1 VGFVQTLHE
10 KGSSLMRVLID
21 IVHPAH
27 VHFFRQPMQQL
38 LARGHEILITSR
50 RKEIAEDLLNA
61 YQLEHVVL
69 SGEGGRAGL
78 LGELLIRDFRLV
90 QTVRRWRPDVMAA
103 ICGLFI
109 SHAGTIC
116 RVPSLTF
123 YDTENA
129 KLQNALTYPLS
140 TRVIVPR
147 CYKGRTPAARTI
159 RYPGYHELSYLRPTY
174 FKPDR
179 DVAIANGLDETGAT
193 FLLRLVAWK
202 ANHDIGERGLTAD
215 AVRAVVVKLSQH
227 GKVLLSSEAPLAE
240 DLEAYRYR
248 GAPELI
254 HHVMAYCAGFFGESA
269 TMASECAVL
278 GVPAVYAANT
288 GRGYT
293 DEQETRYGLVH
304 NARKLD
310 PATLDAAV
318 SWLLAYSADM
328 AAQRRQKMLGDTCDV
343 AAFAASAIEA
353 RGKISSPVAVAV

>member
-1 VGFVQTLHE
+1 
-10 KGSSLMRVLID
+10 MRVLVD

-27 VHFFRQPMQQL
+27 VHFFRQPIQQL
-38 LARGHEILITSR
+38 RARGHEILITSR

-61 YQLEHVVL
+61 FQLEHVVL

-78 LGELLIRDFRLV
+78 LGELVLRDFRLV
-90 QTVRRWRPDVMAA
+90 KTVRRWRPDVMAA
-103 ICGLFI
+103 ICGIFI
-109 SHAGTIC
+109 SHAGTVC

-147 CYKGRTPAARTI
+147 CYTGRTPASRTI
-159 RYPGYHELSYLRPTY
+159 RYPGYHELSYLRPNY
-174 FKPDR
+174 FEPNR
-179 DVAIANGLDETGAT
+179 DIAIANGLDQSGAT

-202 ANHDIGERGLTAD
+202 ANHDIGERGLAVD
-215 AVRAVVVKLSQH
+215 AVRAVVARLSQH
-227 GKVLLSSEAPLAE
+227 GKVLLSSEAKMPE

-254 HHVMAYCAGFFGESA
+254 HHVMAYCTGFFGESA

-293 DEQETRYGLVH
+293 DEQEWLYGLVH

-310 PATLDAAV
+310 PATLDTAV
-318 SWLLAYSADM
+318 SWLLAYSADE
-328 AAQRRQKMLGDTCDV
+328 AALRRKKLLDDTCDV

-353 RGKISSPVAVAV
+353 RGKVPGPPTVAT